1 MNGGI
6 RSILSSN
13 SPAKPLAKKTA
24 QKPLGVA
31 LPLGDDY
38 DEKRGLP
45 KSSIWLSSGR
55 VYGVPL
61 DGCEAME
68 AKLVIVSGKTN
79 KRDVKLKLPTVIG
92 RSREADLTI
101 AHPMISRRHCQL
113 WEADGFIKIKDLGS
127 LNGTYVYGKRIDQ
140 EVLLRPNDE
149 FTIGPLTFRVE
160 YEAPAGAIEPP
171 PQVPEET
178 PEYIP
183 PLPMPPSE
191 PAPAA
196 LETPELAE
204 TPPEEPALTEAAVSP
219 PHAGASPWE
228 DLDALEKEFDF
239 DLQEDLTAEKHP
251 QPPEVAADLEDLAEA
266 SLLEEPEMAVP
277 KTPESKSPPEVV
289 QPEPPPESEETLAE
303 ETPPEPSAPGEEEA
317 AGGKQSPDSAAPP
330 TPMEE
335 DQSLG
340 DDLDEIEDAALRDF
354 LKGLH

>member
-1 MNGGI
+1 
-6 RSILSSN
+6 
-13 SPAKPLAKKTA
+13 
-24 QKPLGVA
+24 
-31 LPLGDDY
+31 
-38 DEKRGLP
+38 
-45 KSSIWLSSGR
+45 
-55 VYGVPL
+55 
-61 DGCEAME
+61 ME

-171 PQVPEET
+171 PVHEET

-289 QPEPPPESEETLAE
+289 PSEPRLTRERGGRNKMSKSPPEVVPSEPPPESEETLAE
-303 ETPPEPSAPGEEEA
+303 ETPPEPSAQGNEEA
-317 AGGKQSPDSAAPP
+317 AGGKQSPASAAPP

-340 DDLDEIEDAALRDF
+340 NDLDEIEDAALRDF